1 MKKLYWLFISALLLA
16 LAACQTAPQAG
27 FTSKEGRFSVALS
40 TAPVEKVRSAKAGAG
55 QIDIHLFVHDENN
68 FRYILSY
75 NDFPPIAVA
84 AIDPERL
91 FDSTRDG
98 VVSGYKGKLLNET
111 SIRLDGK
118 YPGREIQVLSGD
130 GMHAMRSRMFMI
142 NNRLY
147 QVAVALPKADLD
159 SSTALN
165 FLNSFKAW
173 E

>member
-1 MKKLYWLFISALLLA
+1 MKKLYWLFLSLLLG
-16 LAACQTAPQAG
+16 LAACQTAPPAG
-27 FTSKEGRFSVALS
+27 FTSKEGRFSIQLS
-40 TAPVEKVRSAKAGAG
+40 AAPAEKVRSATTRAG

-68 FRYILSY
+68 VRYILSY
-75 NDFPPIAVA
+75 NDFPPVAVA

-98 VVSGYKGKLLNET
+98 VVSGYRGKLLTET

-118 YPGREIQVLSGD
+118 YPGREIQVVSGD
-130 GMHAMRSRMFMI
+130 GAHAMRSRMFMV

-147 QVAVALPKADLD
+147 QVAVALPRAELD
-159 SSTALN
+159 SRPALA
-165 FLNSFKAW
+165 FLDSFRAW